1 MDGSADLRARL
12 RAVVAQRMET
22 DPAHD
27 LAHLDRVWVNAQAI
41 ADDQTDMPVLLA
53 ASYLHDLVN
62 LSKDDPER
70 HLASRRSARES
81 EPILA
86 KLGYFPDQIRAIQ
99 HAIEAH
105 SFSANITPESPEA
118 CILRDADRL
127 DALGAIGIARNFS
140 VSGALGRSLYDPADP
155 FAAHRPLDDLTYSLD
170 HWKVKLLSLP
180 ADMMTEGG
188 KAVAQIR
195 VQRMIRFLEEFS
207 EEIGNALPADWISD
221 EPLIFPK

>member
-70 HLASRRSARES
+70 HLASRRSAEES
-81 EPILA
+81 EPILN
-86 KLGYFPDQIRAIQ
+86 KLGYIKDQIRAIQ

-105 SFSANITPESPEA
+105 SFSANIAPTSPEA

-127 DALGAIGIARNFS
+127 DALGAIGVARNFS
-140 VSGALGRSLYDPADP
+140 VSGALGRALYDPADP
-155 FAAHRPLDDLTYSLD
+155 FAANRPLDDLTYSLD
-170 HWKVKLLSLP
+170 HWKVKLLALP
-180 ADMMTEGG
+180 GDMLTDGG
-188 KAVAQIR
+188 KAVARVR

-207 EEIGNALPADWISD
+207 EEIGSVLPSNWVN
-221 EPLIFPK
+221 E

>member
-41 ADDQTDMPVLLA
+41 ADDAADRSVLLA

-62 LSKDDPER
+62 LPKDDPDR
-70 HLASRRSARES
+70 HLASRRSATES
-81 EPILA
+81 EPVLVG
-86 KLGYFPDQIRAIQ
+86 LGFNEQLVRAIQ

-105 SFSANITPESPEA
+105 SFSANITPETDEA
-118 CILRDADRL
+118 RILRDADRL
-127 DALGAIGIARNFS
+127 DALGAIGVARNFS
-140 VSGALGRSLYDPADP
+140 VSGALGRTLYDPADP
-155 FAAHRPLDDLTYSLD
+155 FAENRPLDDLHFSID

-180 ADMMTEGG
+180 DDMLTETG
-188 KAVAQIR
+188 KQIASLR
-195 VQRMIRFLEEFS
+195 IRRMIRFLEEFA
-207 EEIGNALPADWISD
+207 EEIGGDLPHSWVTR
-221 EPLIFPK
+221 